1 MVDLVQAVFEEI
13 SLERNPALWQS
24 ERDSRFLLNSK
35 VYYIKIQHY
44 SYHKI
49 RDSALKL
56 SFSLLYFYSLLNMF
70 REDTV
75 KRLKF
80 LADFSE
86 TSFLEVAAHKF
97 PPSTSIYLNCFLLL
111 FFGPNVNCVTEKS
124 MTRR

>member
-44 SYHKI
+44 SFHKI

-56 SFSLLYFYSLLNMF
+56 SFSLLLLYFYSLLNMF

-80 LADFSE
+80 LAEFSE

-97 PPSTSIYLNCFLLL
+97 SSSS